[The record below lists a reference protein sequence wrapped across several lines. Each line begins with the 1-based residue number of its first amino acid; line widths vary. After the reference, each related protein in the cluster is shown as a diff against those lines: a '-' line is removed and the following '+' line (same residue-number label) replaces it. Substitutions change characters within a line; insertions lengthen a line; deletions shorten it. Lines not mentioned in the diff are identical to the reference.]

1 VKTKV
6 KLAGATRV
14 KGGVVLTHPVRISED
29 EADAII
35 SQRRL
40 AEKKRIPLDELMRRL
55 GPEVD
60 R

>member
-1 VKTKV
+1 M
-6 KLAGATRV
+6 

-40 AEKKRIPLDELMRRL
+40 AEKKRIPLDEVMRKL
-55 GPEVD
+55 EHEVD
-60 R
+60 RLVHSRKRKRPA

>member
-1 VKTKV
+1 MK
-6 KLAGATRV
+6 GA
-14 KGGVVLTHPVRISED
+14 VVLTHPVRVSED

-40 AEKKRIPLDELMRRL
+40 AEKKRIALDEVMRRL
-55 GPEVD
+55 GHEVD